1 MKIKNISCSQFAGIR
16 DRDVSFEDGINVVYG
31 KNESGKSTLVNLLSR
46 TLFQNAHIDKRSD
59 KEFVNTFFPG
69 TRRGSVTGGDFAD
82 GKVTFETEAGT
93 YSISKEWGDERC
105 RLSAPQ
111 GIISDPK
118 RIDEALRNALQYG
131 EGVYSDL
138 LFSSQRNTDL
148 ALQTI
153 LDVKE
158 KGGAKQE
165 ITDVVTVAFAES
177 DGISVDAIEQAIE
190 KKISQIKGKHW
201 DTDREMP
208 DRKTGGRWA
217 RDLGEILEAYYVLE
231 DKQGVLQHISD
242 LESKADEEAKKYN
255 EREAALRDAE
265 EAFAAFDKYA
275 SRLAVQSVK
284 KKEINRLKE
293 DIQKFKK
300 ILEKWPTDADELRKA
315 IELNAEQESR
325 GILDQ
330 YSEAKQLVDKLDEF
344 ENQQKGMFCPEQ
356 TEISEVE
363 NAQRRISI
371 LENKLC
377 GMNLS
382 AVIKMLG
389 DHTVEVKSRRT
400 GDTLDISGEN
410 ISITEAVSITIPGVV
425 EMQMAP
431 ADVDVI
437 AVEKELAQK
446 KSAVASTFAKYSVN
460 TVGELREK
468 AQEFDKTQ
476 REIDSVKRELKRVL
490 GDSSY
495 EELTELRE
503 NIQNPIREKEEIN
516 DDIREL
522 CKNANIIRFV
532 ATKEAVIG
540 EYEREHESIDSL
552 RTKISEKM
560 KTLKE
565 AEESVEESEDIPPEY
580 RDISDP
586 EQYKKALKA
595 DIDTKK
601 DPRDVALQMKQAAG
615 TKLEAYQKG
624 LTGDPAEDLER
635 AERRFEETKV
645 LLAHWLNIR
654 DVFQQQKELLA
665 NNPMQDLADSFAH
678 YLGVISANRVTTEFP
693 DMDKLSMNI
702 YSNDLQ
708 LDYGKL
714 SEGTKETVSLAFR
727 LAVLDHLFPEGGVI
741 VLDDPFTDMD
751 IDRVE
756 QSCELLKEC
765 AKRHQ
770 VIFLTCREEYTDRL
784 NGTLICIE

>member
-46 TLFQNAHIDKRSD
+46 TLFQNAHIDRRSD

-69 TRRGSVTGGDFAD
+69 TRRGGVTGGDLAD

-105 RLSAPQ
+105 RLSTPQ
-111 GIISDPK
+111 GIISDPQ
-118 RIDEALRNALQYG
+118 RIEEALRNALQYG
-131 EGVYSDL
+131 EGVYSEM
-138 LFSSQRNTDL
+138 LFSSQRNTDST
-148 ALQTI
+148 LQTI

-158 KGGAKQE
+158 TGGAKQE
-165 ITDVVTVAFAES
+165 ITDAVTLAFAES

-190 KKISQIKGKHW
+190 KKIDQIAGKHW
-201 DTDREMP
+201 DFDREQP
-208 DRKTGGRWA
+208 VRRSGRWA
-217 RDLGEILEAYYVLE
+217 NSLGEILLRYYAME
-231 DKQGVLQHISD
+231 DKCNVLKHISE
-242 LESKADEEAKKYN
+242 LESKVDDKAKKFN
-255 EREAALRDAE
+255 EQESALRDAE

-275 SRLAVQSVK
+275 SRLAVLSVK
-284 KKEINRLKE
+284 KKEITRLKE
-293 DIQKFKK
+293 DIQKFEI
-300 ILEKWPTDADELRKA
+300 ILEQWPTDADELKKA
-315 IELNAEQESR
+315 IELNSEQESR

-330 YSEAKQLVDKLDEF
+330 YCEAKQLADKLDEL
-344 ENQQKGMFCPEQ
+344 ENQQKGMLCPDQ
-356 TEISEVE
+356 AEISEVE

-389 DHTVEVKSRRT
+389 GHTVEVKSRRT

-410 ISITEAVSITIPGVV
+410 ISITEAVSITIPGVM

-431 ADVDVI
+431 ADVDVT

-446 KSAVASTFAKYSVN
+446 KSAVASTFAKYGVN

-476 REIDSVKRELKRVL
+476 REIDSVKKELKRVL

-495 EELTELRE
+495 EELTALRE

-522 CKNANIIRFV
+522 CKNASIVRFV
-532 ATKEAVIG
+532 AKKEAVIG
-540 EYEREHESIDSL
+540 EYEREHENVDSL
-552 RTKISEKM
+552 RTKISERK
-560 KTLKE
+560 KELKD
-565 AEESVEESEDIPPEY
+565 AEESVDESEDIPPEY
-580 RDISDP
+580 RDVSDP
-586 EQYKKALKA
+586 EQHKKKSQA
-595 DIDTKK
+595 DIDAKK
-601 DPRDVALQMKQAAG
+601 DPRDVALQNKQAAE
-615 TKLEAYQKG
+615 TTLEAYQKG

-654 DVFQQQKELLA
+654 DVFQQQKKLLT

-708 LDYGKL
+708 LDYRKL

-784 NGTLICIE
+784 NGNLICIE